1 MSQLGRKVTDC
12 VLVWSK
18 RGHFSG
24 ANESLCPMRSFVQ
37 VLVLSSDPVWSDAVP
52 YGPMCSDAVRT
63 PVISHSRLR
72 TLVSGN
78 LQGDITRGS
87 VLDSLLPLSHNH
99 TDKQTDTYL
108 LTYLLTYSFTRL
120 SMGRDRLRPVR
131 GLSPGQNTTGQN
143 APLPPTNANGTKCYK
158 RVED

>member
-1 MSQLGRKVTDC
+1 VSQLGRKVTDC

-37 VLVLSSDPVWSDAVP
+37 VLVLSSDPVWSDAVPLP

-108 LTYLLTYSFTRL
+108 LTYLLTHLLGSVWAVT
-120 SMGRDRLRPVR
+120 DC
-131 GLSPGQNTTGQN
+131 GQCVVWVPDKIPPDKMPPFPRQMPMGQN
-143 APLPPTNANGTKCYK
+143 ATN
-158 RVED
+158 E